1 MSQFI
6 SPVNLQLSP
15 DSINQGEQAI
25 IQELAL
31 QLYTQ
36 NIFTFGQARRL
47 ANLSVWE
54 FQKLLGERKMPRHY
68 TEVELMEDIETIQ
81 ANF

>member
-1 MSQFI
+1 MSKFASSI
-6 SPVNLQLSP
+6 NLQLSP
-15 DSINQGEQAI
+15 DLINEGEQAI
-25 IQELAL
+25 RQELAL

-54 FQKLLGERKMPRHY
+54 FQQVLGEKKIERHY
-68 TEVELMEDIETIQ
+68 NELDLLEDVKSIQ
-81 ANF
+81 EGF